1 LSSTGWMSQR
11 FSVTLTNPAT
21 NEAYL
26 SGYAEPR
33 SGSARCSH
41 SHPLV
46 KCSSSASQDLVYR
59 PGMNDAWI
67 AFAGVALGALFGL
80 VPTVLNRRD
89 LKIQQQAADAREER
103 EEAARLRSL
112 QASVLLKCAH
122 TSNDF
127 LAAWALARQ
136 TRPLANDDAD
146 VTIEHLRQSYECAAR
161 MKSAWTE
168 ALVLVADDNRQ
179 DTIRAMLR
187 EANEVSLSE
196 ANEIS
201 QLDELA
207 SITRRGLDG
216 LIGAE
221 PAQ

>member
-1 LSSTGWMSQR
+1 
-11 FSVTLTNPAT
+11 
-21 NEAYL
+21 
-26 SGYAEPR
+26 
-33 SGSARCSH
+33 
-41 SHPLV
+41 
-46 KCSSSASQDLVYR
+46 
-59 PGMNDAWI
+59 MNDAGV
-67 AFAGVALGALFGL
+67 AFAGVALGAMFGL
-80 VPTVLNRRD
+80 VPTMLNRSDVRE
-89 LKIQQQAADAREER
+89 QRRAADEREQR

-112 QASVLLKCAH
+112 LASVLLKCAH

-136 TRPLANDDAD
+136 TQPLAAVDPA
-146 VTIEHLRQSYECAAR
+146 VTIEHLRQAYERAAQ

-168 ALVLVADDNRQ
+168 ALVLIGDDGHQ
-179 DTIRAMLR
+179 QTIRAMLT

-196 ANEIS
+196 ADDIS

-207 SITRRGLDG
+207 NITRRGLDG